1 MLELIAYSFRLISLA
16 LRIFANILSGH
27 CMLKILTIFVWF
39 VFSLGGFMLI
49 VHSLSLG
56 IVMVINILE
65 IMVAFVQAGVFVI
78 LMSVYTNDVLEAG
91 H

>member
-1 MLELIAYSFRLISLA
+1 
-16 LRIFANILSGH
+16 
-27 CMLKILTIFVWF
+27 
-39 VFSLGGFMLI
+39 MLI